1 MERLSESDRDLNLTD
16 AEREA
21 RLCLVAAYVVPRVR
35 ARNKRVAPLATAPPI
50 AA

>member
-21 RLCLVAAYVVPRVR
+21 RLCLVADYVVPRVR
-35 ARNKRVAPLATAPPI
+35 ARNKRVAPLATALR
-50 AA
+50 